1 MRYSR
6 KSNHRAFRYTDECAA
21 ILAEYNND
29 LDSLVLDA
37 YYKLPEL
44 KEQIV
49 LEQDLLRDLQSE
61 ALKVRRD
68 IEEIK
73 LIGMALSS
81 TMDKLLLINRRLD
94 DLAAG
99 RLRSDT

>member
-1 MRYSR
+1 MVGDKVYGRVTPD
-6 KSNHRAFRYTDECAA
+6 KVAG

-29 LDSLVLDA
+29 LDALVLDA

-44 KEQIV
+44 KEQIA
-49 LEQDLLRDLQSE
+49 LEQELLFEIKSE
-61 ALKVRRD
+61 ALKVRQD

-73 LIGMALSS
+73 LTGTILSS
-81 TMDKLLLINRRLD
+81 MMEKLVLISRRLD

-99 RLRSDT
+99 RLR

>member
-29 LDSLVLDA
+29 LDALVLDA

-44 KEQIV
+44 KEQIA
-49 LEQDLLRDLQSE
+49 LEQELLFEIKSE
-61 ALKVRRD
+61 ALKVRQD

-73 LIGMALSS
+73 LTGTILSS
-81 TMDKLLLINRRLD
+81 MMEKLVLISRRLD

-99 RLRSDT
+99 RLR

>member
-21 ILAEYNND
+21 ILAKYNND
-29 LDSLVLDA
+29 LDALVLDA

-44 KEQIV
+44 KEQIA
-49 LEQDLLRDLQSE
+49 LEQELLFEIKSE
-61 ALKVRRD
+61 ALKVRQD

-73 LIGMALSS
+73 LTGTILSS
-81 TMDKLLLINRRLD
+81 MMEKLVLISRRLD

-99 RLRSDT
+99 RLR